1 MIIRLEIVKSIVE
14 VLACPFE
21 KKLFYQ
27 IHKMSKLFFN
37 NSFLWNFIFFIICRF
52 DTNVEVTLPD
62 VKGRQ
67 EILELYIDKITHDS
81 AINVSFWAKKTAG
94 FSGADI
100 QNLVNTAAIHAAAE
114 GMYLI

>member
-1 MIIRLEIVKSIVE
+1 M
-14 VLACPFE
+14 
-21 KKLFYQ
+21 
-27 IHKMSKLFFN
+27 
-37 NSFLWNFIFFIICRF
+37 
-52 DTNVEVTLPD
+52 
-62 VKGRQ
+62 KGRQ

>member
-1 MIIRLEIVKSIVE
+1 M
-14 VLACPFE
+14 
-21 KKLFYQ
+21 
-27 IHKMSKLFFN
+27 
-37 NSFLWNFIFFIICRF
+37 
-52 DTNVEVTLPD
+52 PD

-81 AINVSFWAKKTAG
+81 AINVNFWAKKTAG

-114 GMYLI
+114 GMYLISNNTRKLYFLAGEKIRTFP